1 MELTPQQVR
10 ELARLVGL
18 EIPDADIKGIALR
31 LSGLLTEMQA
41 IEKELGP
48 LMDKTEPIPPVFPR
62 EPE

>member
-1 MELTPQQVR
+1 MDLTPQQVR
-10 ELARLVGL
+10 EIARLVGL

-62 EPE
+62 E